1 MSNEAPTALIL
12 GGTGRTGSR
21 LAGKLA
27 RRGVA
32 TRTAARRGADVRFD
46 WDDPATHADA
56 LADVD
61 RLYLVTPV
69 LRVRY
74 ANRVASSWTSPRA
87 PAYAT
92 SPS

>member
-1 MSNEAPTALIL
+1 VNSEAPTALIL
-12 GGTGRTGSR
+12 GGTGRTGSL
-21 LAGKLA
+21 LAGGLA
-27 RRGVA
+27 RRGI
-32 TRTAARRGADVRFD
+32 TPRTAARSGADVRFD

-56 LADVD
+56 LAGVD

-69 LRVRY
+69 MRVSY
-74 ANRVASSWTSPRA
+74 ADQVAGFWTSLRR